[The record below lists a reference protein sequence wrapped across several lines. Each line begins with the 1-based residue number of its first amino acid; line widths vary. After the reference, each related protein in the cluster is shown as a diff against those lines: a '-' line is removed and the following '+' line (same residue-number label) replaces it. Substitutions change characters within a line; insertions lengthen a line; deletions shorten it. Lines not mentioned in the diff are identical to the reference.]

1 MVSLTPGLILGLA
14 RATGIGVSH
23 QELFEFKDDL
33 RAKLLELAGVRLA
46 QAKTRGQIIEI
57 VRGMAR
63 GVTLADGVTFVLREQ
78 TLCHYVE
85 EDAIRPL
92 WKGQKFPM
100 TSCISG
106 WAMMNN
112 QTAIV
117 PDIFADPRI
126 PHDVYRKTFV
136 KSLVMAPVGFD
147 SPIAAI
153 GVYWRDKS
161 EISPREVA
169 IVERIAAMVGD
180 ALHRTRQAA

>member
-1 MVSLTPGLILGLA
+1 MGEL
-14 RATGIGVSH
+14 
-23 QELFEFKDDL
+23 ELFEFKDDL
-33 RAKLLELAGVRLA
+33 RAKLLEMAGVRLA
-46 QAKTRGQIIEI
+46 QAKTRDQIIEI
-57 VRGMAR
+57 VRGIAR
-63 GVTLADGVTFVLREQ
+63 GVTLADGVTIVLRDGN
-78 TLCHYVE
+78 LCHYVE

-106 WAMMNN
+106 WAMINN
-112 QTAIV
+112 QTAMI

-136 KSLVMAPVGFD
+136 KSLVMAPVGFG
-147 SPIAAI
+147 SPVAAI

-161 EISPREVA
+161 VISPREVA

-180 ALHRTRQAA
+180 AMHRTRKAA